1 MTNYFHATTALSHEP
16 EELEAFAISTGV
28 ALMAMEWAEHKTTEE
43 KAALINLAYDLQS
56 EELEAYY
63 EGKPASRIALIKA
76 KIHLAGV
83 EQEERYE
90 AFVEEVT
97 RLLEARNA
105 A

>member
-1 MTNYFHATTALSHEP
+1 MTDYFQAATAIEP
-16 EELEAFAISTGV
+16 TTDELNAFAISTGV
-28 ALMAMEWAEHKTTEE
+28 ALMAMEWAEHKTIEE
-43 KAALINLAYDLQS
+43 KAALIDLAYDLQS

-63 EGKPASRIALIKA
+63 EDKPASRIALIKA